1 VEQLMWSLSL
11 GKSWAEAWKVLAA
24 SDTEVGDVGV
34 FCMQSMD
41 TDPHLGIYCG
51 DAYFPWQDNVRRFS
65 CEDRV

>member
-1 VEQLMWSLSL
+1 
-11 GKSWAEAWKVLAA
+11 VLAA